1 MAIHPVH
8 LSLAELVRQS
18 NGWQSV
24 AQLDA
29 AAHLTL
35 NKPQPVALPAIP
47 ASAAPVKSVS
57 ASTTSGGIADVSGN
71 GARNTQRV
79 LALVQSKAIGN
90 IRRRLQRETD
100 EMAHRFAA
108 AQDLQVAQGVE
119 QARQQAVEK
128 YNASLQSLLTP
139 IAARRISLNVQIA
152 ALTIDARPSNPPT
165 APDNYW
171 RKLLA
176 SRQLALDALP
186 LPQTIAQRAALDQI
200 SSQVN
205 AAKSALQK
213 GADSQVAAYRA
224 SLVQRNQQILAR
236 QSLSFAHE
244 QSDLMAISG
253 QLTTQLTEPVAS
265 SATGGAI
272 KPFEP
277 TIAAGAKSHGS
288 AIASAGIAAAAETPS
303 AAFAD
308 QRQRLIAQL
317 TDSTRRSA
325 EHAAAQLHYV
335 IVDWNSRRPDTRASA
350 LIVAQMRLNMAQ
362 GA

>member
-1 MAIHPVH
+1 MTTRPVH
-8 LSLAELVRQS
+8 LSLDEVVRQS
-18 NGWQSV
+18 TGWESV
-24 AQLDA
+24 AQLDGA
-29 AAHLTL
+29 TQLTL
-35 NKPQPVALPAIP
+35 SRPQPVSLPAIP
-47 ASAAPVKSVS
+47 ANATPVSRASAPS
-57 ASTTSGGIADVSGN
+57 ATSAGVADVSGT

-119 QARQQAVEK
+119 QARQQAVDK

-139 IAARRISLNVQIA
+139 VAARRINLNVQIA

-171 RKLLA
+171 SNLLA
-176 SRQLALDALP
+176 NRQSALDALP

-200 SSQVN
+200 GSQVN
-205 AAKSALQK
+205 AAQSALQK
-213 GADSQVAAYRA
+213 GADLQVAAYRTA
-224 SLVQRNQQILAR
+224 LIQRNQQILAR
-236 QSLSFAHE
+236 QSLSFTRE
-244 QSDLMAISG
+244 QADLMTISG
-253 QLTTQLTEPVAS
+253 QLSTQLNQPLAS
-265 SATGGAI
+265 SAASQL

-277 TIAAGAKSHGS
+277 V
-288 AIASAGIAAAAETPS
+288 AAAVGVENRRSNVAAVEDPS
-303 AAFAD
+303 GTFAA

-317 TDSTRRSA
+317 ADSTRRSA

-335 IVDWNSRRPDTRASA
+335 IVDWNSRRPDARASA
-350 LIVAQMRLNMAQ
+350 LIVARMRLNTAQ